1 MNKTWKRQV
10 FRHTALYTAILM
22 FSHTGGGGGAQ
33 AQTQTQ
39 THKYAIVMNG
49 QNLPEVKWGQ
59 DYKKLAQKS
68 NERQFTHTTNFHIKK
83 NVTLSFN
90 NIDEVVAEKKD
101 VVVFGTATYLPPYGK
116 VSGFDADK
124 LKKRGDA
131 LGWIK
136 TTKPGLVGYS
146 YEGVTCQNN
155 YNNASSGCPELI
167 YKTQFSFGQQGLK
180 KKTTG
185 GLDIAEDKSRDN
197 SPIYKLQDY
206 PGLGVSFNLSSE
218 SLVKSIKYNKIIS
231 SFSEGVTQQNGTQ
244 NQHKDKN
251 LVYTTGDYQY
261 KNKYSSR
268 YVGQNEHSAIAFYLN
283 AKLHL
288 LDKKNIKNIA
298 QGKTVNLGTL
308 KSYVEPTA
316 EWKNKRQNYFQ
327 GNWTFEDKGTV
338 SVKLKLPEVK
348 AGRCVNK
355 NNPNPNAKAPSP
367 ALTAPALWF
376 GPVQNGKVQMYSASV
391 STYPDS
397 SSSQIFL
404 QNLSRKDDTSKPGR
418 YSLKPLSTSEIKSKE
433 PNFTGRQT
441 IIRLDGRVQQIKLG
455 QSNNEV
461 VGFNGNSNNAT
472 FGIVSEGSFMPD
484 TSEWKKVLLPWT
496 VRVFADDSKFKEFNK
511 EEKDNKPKYSQKYR
525 SRDNGKRERNL
536 GDIVNSPIVA
546 VGGYLATSANDGMVH
561 IFKKGNGGDE
571 RNYSLKLSYIPGTMP
586 RKDIEN
592 KDSTLAKELRAFA
605 EKGYVG
611 DRYGVDGGFVLRQVN
626 LNGKDHVFM
635 FGAMGFGGRGAYAL
649 DLTKADGSDPTKAS
663 LFDVKD
669 NGNNGNNGNNRV
681 ELGYTVGTP
690 QIGKTHNGKYAA
702 FLASG
707 YATKKIDDPTNKTAL
722 YVYDLENNGNLIKKI
737 EVKDGKGGLS
747 SPTLVDKD
755 LDGTVDIAYA
765 GDRGGKMYRF
775 DLSGQSPDQWT
786 VRPIF
791 EGTKPITSAPAISQL
806 KDKRVVIFGTGSDLS
821 EEDVD
826 NMEEQYIYGI
836 FDDDTATTGTVNFS
850 GSGGGLLE
858 QVLSRDNDNK
868 TLFLTD
874 YKRSD
879 GSGSK
884 GWVVKLKD
892 GQRVTVKP
900 TVVLRTAFV
909 TIRKYNDGGCGAE
922 TAILGINTAD
932 GGKLTKKSARPIVP
946 DANKDVAQYS
956 GHKQTTKG
964 KSIPIGCMQKGNEIV
979 CPNGY
984 VYDKPVNVRY
994 LDEKKT
1000 DGFSTTADGDAGGSG
1015 IDPAGKRSGKNNR
1028 CFSQKGVRTLLMNDL
1043 DSLDIT
1049 GPTCGM
1055 KRISWREVFY

>member
-1 MNKTWKRQV
+1 
-10 FRHTALYTAILM
+10 
-22 FSHTGGGGGAQ
+22 
-33 AQTQTQ
+33 
-39 THKYAIVMNG
+39 
-49 QNLPEVKWGQ
+49 
-59 DYKKLAQKS
+59 
-68 NERQFTHTTNFHIKK
+68 
-83 NVTLSFN
+83 
-90 NIDEVVAEKKD
+90 
-101 VVVFGTATYLPPYGK
+101 
-116 VSGFDADK
+116 
-124 LKKRGDA
+124 
-131 LGWIK
+131 
-136 TTKPGLVGYS
+136 
-146 YEGVTCQNN
+146 
-155 YNNASSGCPELI
+155 
-167 YKTQFSFGQQGLK
+167 
-180 KKTTG
+180 
-185 GLDIAEDKSRDN
+185 
-197 SPIYKLQDY
+197 
-206 PGLGVSFNLSSE
+206 
-218 SLVKSIKYNKIIS
+218 
-231 SFSEGVTQQNGTQ
+231 
-244 NQHKDKN
+244 
-251 LVYTTGDYQY
+251 
-261 KNKYSSR
+261 
-268 YVGQNEHSAIAFYLN
+268 
-283 AKLHL
+283 
-288 LDKKNIKNIA
+288 
-298 QGKTVNLGTL
+298 
-308 KSYVEPTA
+308 
-316 EWKNKRQNYFQ
+316 
-327 GNWTFEDKGTV
+327 
-338 SVKLKLPEVK
+338 
-348 AGRCVNK
+348 NK
-355 NNPNPNAKAPSP
+355 NNPNPNAKALSP

-376 GPVQNGKVQMYSASV
+376 GPVKDGKAEMYSASV

-441 IIRLDGRVQQIKLG
+441 IIRLDSGVREIKLDR
-455 QSNNEV
+455 SNEAT
-461 VGFNGNSNNAT
+461 GLNGNDGKNET

-484 TSEWKKVLLPWT
+484 ASEWKKVLLPWT
-496 VRVFADDSKFKEFNK
+496 VRASNDDNQFKTFNQ

-525 SRDNGKRERNL
+525 SRDSSKRERDL

-546 VGGYLATSANDGMVH
+546 VGEYLATSANDGMVH
-561 IFKKGNGGDE
+561 IFKKNGTDE
-571 RNYSLKLSYIPGTMP
+571 RGYNLKLSYIPGTMP
-586 RKDIEN
+586 RKDIES

-611 DRYGVDGGFVLRQVN
+611 DRYGVDGGFVLREVERD
-626 LNGKDHVFM
+626 GKTRVFM

-649 DLTKADGSDPTKAS
+649 DLTKADGSDPTAVS
-663 LFDVKD
+663 LFDVKND
-669 NGNNGNNGNNRV
+669 DKNNNGV
-681 ELGYTVGTP
+681 KLGYTVGTP
-690 QIGKTHNGKYAA
+690 QIGKTHDGKYAA

-722 YVYDLENNGNLIKKI
+722 YVYDLENNNGTPIATIN
-737 EVKDGKGGLS
+737 VPDGKGGLS

-765 GDRGGKMYRF
+765 GDRGGNMYRF
-775 DLSGQSPDQWT
+775 DLSGQDPNQWS
-786 VRPIF
+786 VRTIF
-791 EGTKPITSAPAISQL
+791 SGNKPITSAPAISQL

-826 NMEEQYIYGI
+826 NKDIQHVYGI
-836 FDDDTATTGTVNFS
+836 FDDDTATNNVKVDLKGL
-850 GSGGGLLE
+850 GGGLLE
-858 QVLSRDNDNK
+858 QHLTQEDK

-884 GWVVKLKD
+884 GWVVKLEA

-909 TIRKYNDGGCGAE
+909 TIRKYTTDGCGAE

-946 DANKDVAQYS
+946 EANQAVAQYS
-956 GHKQTTKG
+956 GHKQTAKG
-964 KSIPIGCMQKGNEIV
+964 KSIPIGCMWKNNETV

-1055 KRISWREVFY
+1055 KRISWREIFY

>member
-1 MNKTWKRQV
+1 R
-10 FRHTALYTAILM
+10 
-22 FSHTGGGGGAQ
+22 
-33 AQTQTQ
+33 
-39 THKYAIVMNG
+39 
-49 QNLPEVKWGQ
+49 
-59 DYKKLAQKS
+59 
-68 NERQFTHTTNFHIKK
+68 
-83 NVTLSFN
+83 N
-90 NIDEVVAEKKD
+90 NDEVV
-101 VVVFGTATYLPPYGK
+101 
-116 VSGFDADK
+116 
-124 LKKRGDA
+124 
-131 LGWIK
+131 
-136 TTKPGLVGYS
+136 
-146 YEGVTCQNN
+146 N
-155 YNNASSGCPELI
+155 
-167 YKTQFSFGQQGLK
+167 
-180 KKTTG
+180 
-185 GLDIAEDKSRDN
+185 
-197 SPIYKLQDY
+197 
-206 PGLGVSFNLSSE
+206 
-218 SLVKSIKYNKIIS
+218 
-231 SFSEGVTQQNGTQ
+231 
-244 NQHKDKN
+244 
-251 LVYTTGDYQY
+251 
-261 KNKYSSR
+261 
-268 YVGQNEHSAIAFYLN
+268 
-283 AKLHL
+283 
-288 LDKKNIKNIA
+288 
-298 QGKTVNLGTL
+298 
-308 KSYVEPTA
+308 
-316 EWKNKRQNYFQ
+316 
-327 GNWTFEDKGTV
+327 
-338 SVKLKLPEVK
+338 
-348 AGRCVNK
+348 
-355 NNPNPNAKAPSP
+355 
-367 ALTAPALWF
+367 
-376 GPVQNGKVQMYSASV
+376 
-391 STYPDS
+391 
-397 SSSQIFL
+397 
-404 QNLSRKDDTSKPGR
+404 
-418 YSLKPLSTSEIKSKE
+418 
-433 PNFTGRQT
+433 
-441 IIRLDGRVQQIKLG
+441 
-455 QSNNEV
+455 
-461 VGFNGNSNNAT
+461 FNGNNGNNAT
-472 FGIVSEGSFMPD
+472 FGIVKDLGVDPD
-484 TSEWKKVLLPWT
+484 ANEWKKVLLPWT
-496 VRVFADDSKFKEFNK
+496 VRAFNDDGRFNTVNK
-511 EEKDNKPKYSQKYR
+511 EENNGKPKYSQKYR
-525 SRDNGKRERNL
+525 SRDSSKHERDL

-561 IFKKGNGGDE
+561 IFKKNGGGDD

-586 RKDIEN
+586 RKDIES

-626 LNGKDHVFM
+626 NLNGQDRVFM

-649 DLTKADGSDPTKAS
+649 DLTKADGSDPTAVS
-663 LFDVKD
+663 LFDVKND
-669 NGNNGNNGNNRV
+669 NNDNNGKNSNNSV
-681 ELGYTVGTP
+681 QLGYTVGTP

-707 YATKKIDDPTNKTAL
+707 YATKEINSTENQTAL

-946 DANKDVAQYS
+946 AANSKVAQYS
-956 GHKQTTKG
+956 GHKKTSSG
-964 KSIPIGCMQKGNEIV
+964 KSIPIGCMEKNGGTV

-1015 IDPAGKRSGKNNR
+1015 IDPDGKRSGKNNR
-1028 CFSQKGVRTLLMNDL
+1028 CFSQKG
-1043 DSLDIT
+1043 
-1049 GPTCGM
+1049 
-1055 KRISWREVFY
+1055 

>member
-1 MNKTWKRQV
+1 MNKTLKRRV
-10 FRHTALYTAILM
+10 FRHTALYAAILM
-22 FSHTGGGGGAQ
+22 FSHTGGGAM
-33 AQTQTQ
+33 AQ
-39 THKYAIVMNG
+39 THKYAIIMNEQNQPKVKGNG
-49 QNLPEVKWGQ
+49 QYSTIKDKDRERKFIYNKSGQ
-59 DYKKLAQKS
+59 GGGS
-68 NERQFTHTTNFHIKK
+68 
-83 NVTLSFN
+83 VSFN
-90 NIDEVVAEKKD
+90 NSDELVSQQSGTA
-101 VVVFGTATYLPPYGK
+101 VFGTATYLPPYGK
-116 VSGFDADK
+116 VSGFDADG
-124 LKKRGDA
+124 LQKR
-131 LGWIK
+131 
-136 TTKPGLVGYS
+136 
-146 YEGVTCQNN
+146 
-155 YNNASSGCPELI
+155 NNAVDWIHTTQAGLAGYAYTDVICRSYQCPQLV
-167 YKTQFSFGQQGLK
+167 YKTRFSFDNTGLAK
-180 KKTTG
+180 KANGG
-185 GLDIAEDKSRDN
+185 GLDIYVDKSRDN
-197 SPIYKLQDY
+197 SPIYKLKDY
-206 PGLGVSFNLSSE
+206 PWLGVSFNLGVENTVKNGNSSNR
-218 SLVKSIKYNKIIS
+218 LIS
-231 SFSEGVTQQNGTQ
+231 SFSEDNN
-244 NQHKDKN
+244 NQTI
-251 LVYTTGDYQY
+251 VSTTEGSPISLGD
-261 KNKYSSR
+261 
-268 YVGQNEHSAIAFYLN
+268 GQREHTAVAYYLN

-288 LDKKNIKNIA
+288 LDKKQIQNITD
-298 QGKTVNLGTL
+298 KTVQLGVL
-308 KSYVEPTA
+308 KPSIDVKT
-316 EWKNKRQNYFQ
+316 QNTGLSGILSFWAKWDIKDNGQ
-327 GNWTFEDKGTV
+327 IP
-338 SVKLKLPEVK
+338 VKLDLQQVK
-348 AGRCVNK
+348 AGRCINA

-441 IIRLDGRVQQIKLG
+441 VIRLDSGVQQIKLG
-455 QSNNEV
+455 KNNNEV
-461 VGFNGNSNNAT
+461 TGFNGNSNNAT

-484 TSEWKKVLLPWT
+484 ASEWKKVLLPWT
-496 VRVFADDSKFKEFNK
+496 VRASNDDGQFNTFNK
-511 EEKDNKPKYSQKYR
+511 EENNGKPKYSQKYR
-525 SRDNGKRERNL
+525 SRDTNNGNRNL
-536 GDIVNSPIVA
+536 GDIINSPIVA

-561 IFKKGNGGDE
+561 IFKKNGGGDD

-586 RKDIEN
+586 RQYFDN
-592 KDSTLAKELRAFA
+592 DTSALKDSTLAKELRAFA

-611 DRYGVDGGFVLRQVN
+611 DRYGVDGGFVLRQVE
-626 LNGKDHVFM
+626 LSGKKHVFM

-649 DLTKADGSDPTKAS
+649 DLTKAENGNPTAVS
-663 LFDVKD
+663 LFDVKHD
-669 NGNNGNNGNNRV
+669 NNGKNSNNSV

-707 YATKKIDDPTNKTAL
+707 YATKDINNGENKTAL
-722 YVYDLENNGNLIKKI
+722 YVYDLENNNGTLIRKI
-737 EVKDGKGGLS
+737 DVPGGKGGLS

-755 LDGTVDIAYA
+755 LDGTIDIAYA

-775 DLSGQSPDQWT
+775 DLSSQSPDQWT

-826 NMEEQYIYGI
+826 NKDIQHVYGI
-836 FDDDTATTGTVNFS
+836 FDNETDTGTAKDGQGN
-850 GSGGGLLE
+850 GLLE
-858 QVLSRDNDNK
+858 QVLSEENK

-884 GWVVKLKD
+884 GWVVKLKE

-946 DANKDVAQYS
+946 DTNTAVAQYS
-956 GHKQTTKG
+956 GHKKGTNG

-1015 IDPAGKRSGKNNR
+1015 IDPAGKRAGKNNR

-1049 GPTCGM
+1049 GPMCGM